1 MMCILNINM
10 VYIYMALNR
19 RLNFDMGTILSSSV
33 MFIISH
39 EMEN

>member
-1 MMCILNINM
+1 M

-19 RLNFDMGTILSSSV
+19 RLNFDMGTILTSIV
-33 MFIISH
+33 LFLIRH